1 MAYRVKKFRG
11 YRRMLRKLI
20 RVVED
25 YQPDWRPDEADGREE
40 FLELDLYSHRFFH
53 PRGKGRKAL
62 FSALLR
68 KTEALIAA
76 KPADL
81 PFCKIFLFMPGGDLG
96 QAEIVLIYDR
106 ERFETF
112 WLRTDPADGLWTLQK
127 DRSLL
132 TELGLSSTLPG
143 AGACWR
149 SSTGRAMWSGRCL
162 GYGRLPC
169 THGGIYEA
177 PVIINPAAGS
187 RRASAR
193 LETLLSRLSFPHEV
207 AYTRE
212 AGDAQRLAATAG
224 PDGGAGAHL
233 RLRRGR
239 HPQRGGQRGGGL

>member
-106 ERFETF
+106 PGGRA
-112 WLRTDPADGLWTLQK
+112 LAPPKGPLSAD
-127 DRSLL
+127 
-132 TELGLSSTLPG
+132 G
-143 AGACWR
+143 AGAVLHAPGAVR
-149 SSTGRAMWSGRCL
+149 V
-162 GYGRLPC
+162 
-169 THGGIYEA
+169 GGV
-177 PVIINPAAGS
+177 P
-187 RRASAR
+187 
-193 LETLLSRLSFPHEV
+193 L
-207 AYTRE
+207 
-212 AGDAQRLAATAG
+212 
-224 PDGGAGAHL
+224 
-233 RLRRGR
+233 
-239 HPQRGGQRGGGL
+239 GGLCGADADLGLWGAALTHRRYL